1 MSKIKNLPESLLFHD
16 QKSFFHNSCK
26 NQSSSINCIWFY
38 HSKSAFQSLLRTIRD
53 CHFQK
58 KDSTIFFIRFI
69 RQNSNMCV
77 FFRQQISTFYILV
90 CNKVCMACRNIKCD
104 CKDCLSVVVIKT
116 AIVARYITHSGRF
129 WKILSENYMAFLLL
143 NSNSIQ

>member
-1 MSKIKNLPESLLFHD
+1 MSKKKSTYLNRCCSTTKNPSLTILVNINPALSIASGFIIAKVPSRACSGLLGAAIFENSILLFV
-16 QKSFFHNSCK
+16 K
-26 NQSSSINCIWFY
+26 IV
-38 HSKSAFQSLLRTIRD
+38 
-53 CHFQK
+53 
-58 KDSTIFFIRFI
+58 
-69 RQNSNMCV
+69 MCV
-77 FFRQQISTFYILV
+77 FFRQQLSTFYILV

-143 NSNSIQ
+143 SSNSIQ